1 MKDHHD
7 TYGDNPRT
15 RSGHRTPAE
24 IARDEIEADESVKDF
39 LPVELV
45 IDSAC
50 PNVEPARTAIRT
62 ALKTLGFAEKWQE
75 WDRDSEETPRQLRM
89 LGSPS
94 VLVNGLDVG
103 CTEGE
108 TAHAD
113 ANSCRI
119 YLDESGCVC
128 GAPTAGMIVR
138 AFERQ
143 KITKA
148 ASDIP
153 ARA

>member
-1 MKDHHD
+1 MKDL
-7 TYGDNPRT
+7 
-15 RSGHRTPAE
+15 
-24 IARDEIEADESVKDF
+24 
-39 LPVELV
+39 LPIELV
-45 IDSAC
+45 IDSGC
-50 PNVEPARTAIRT
+50 PNVERARAAIRE
-62 ALKTLGFAEKWQE
+62 ALKTLGFPEKWQE

-94 VLVNGLDVG
+94 VLVNGLTVG

-119 YLDESGCVC
+119 YFDESGCVC
-128 GAPTAGMIVR
+128 GAPSAGMIVG

-143 KITKA
+143 EITNA
-148 ASDIP
+148 ANETP
-153 ARA
+153 ETA